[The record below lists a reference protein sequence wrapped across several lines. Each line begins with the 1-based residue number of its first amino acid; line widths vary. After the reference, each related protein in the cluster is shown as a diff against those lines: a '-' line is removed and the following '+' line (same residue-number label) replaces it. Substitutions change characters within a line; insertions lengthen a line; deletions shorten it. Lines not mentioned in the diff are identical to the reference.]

1 MNASALAIA
10 HRGDPVG
17 HRENTLQAFEAAR
30 ALGAE
35 MVELDCR
42 LTSDGQ
48 VMVLHDA
55 TLARLWGDPRPLA
68 EIDGDEARSLRQEG
82 YRIPSLEEVLDTVAL
97 QVMVDLPDPAAAG
110 PSWSVVRDAGAAERC
125 IFAGNTSGL
134 QHLRGL
140 SPDLRI
146 ALTWDKIELP
156 APALLHELRPEWW
169 NPYYRLATPAAV
181 EWAHTSGMGVS
192 VWTVDNRRDIA
203 RMLDTGVD
211 AIISNQVARVIEELA
226 GRAAR
231 ATSP

>member
-1 MNASALAIA
+1 MA

-17 HRENTLQAFEAAR
+17 HRENTLEAFEAAR

-42 LTSDGQ
+42 LTRDGQ

-55 TLARLWGDPRPLA
+55 TLARLWGDPRPLG

-82 YRIPSLEEVLDTVAL
+82 YRIPSLEEVLDTVTL
-97 QVMVDLPDPAAAG
+97 QVMVDLPDPRAAG

-134 QHLRGL
+134 QHLREL
-140 SPDLRI
+140 SADLRI

-156 APALLHELRPEWW
+156 SRALIQGLRPEWW
-169 NPYYRLATPAAV
+169 NPYYRLASPAAV

-192 VWTVDNRRDIA
+192 VWTVDSRRDIA
-203 RMLDTGVD
+203 RVLDAGAD
-211 AIISNQVARVIEELA
+211 AVISNQVARVVEELA
-226 GRAAR
+226 GRR
-231 ATSP
+231 AQPAIP